1 MPRPV
6 RGDVNAKPAK
16 LNFKVLGRIIKS
28 VFAAYPVGMVFII
41 LTILLA
47 GASAVIPDLFIQKI
61 IALINEFS
69 DSGDWAAAQPE
80 ALKNVIFLVVMTA
93 VGVAAVALYVIFK

>member
-6 RGDVNAKPAK
+6 KGNVNAQPAK

-28 VFAAYPVGMVFII
+28 VFQAYPVGMIFII
-41 LTILLA
+41 LTILIA

-61 IALINEFS
+61 IALIKDHIE
-69 DSGDWAAAQPE
+69 SGDWAAAQPT
-80 ALKNVIFLVVMTA
+80 ALQNIIILGTQMNSC
-93 VGVAAVALYVIFK
+93 